1 MEQWKMFVDSNDRE
15 TLLKCVD
22 SDFQMIKMFFT
33 ELLKQTKTWI
43 ATELSANNYS
53 KDVKD

>member
-1 MEQWKMFVDSNDRE
+1 MFVDSNDRE